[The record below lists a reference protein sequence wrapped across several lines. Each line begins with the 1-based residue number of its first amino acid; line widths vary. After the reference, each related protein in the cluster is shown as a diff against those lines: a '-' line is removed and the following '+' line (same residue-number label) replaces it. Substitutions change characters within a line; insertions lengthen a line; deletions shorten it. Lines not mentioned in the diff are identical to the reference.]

1 MKKTFFVCIIILIT
15 IVNLYPSTTEEI
27 QAKIN
32 AILEKLPASTRTSI
46 LVCQPLTG
54 DTIFS
59 INHTKSMIPA
69 SNIKLFT
76 TATALEIMGKDYQLS
91 TQILSDDVEL
101 SDSVLDGNI
110 YIKGFGNSAFTSSDL
125 DSLIEVLK
133 NTGLKRITGNIIGD
147 DNFFDD
153 VYVRDDWINDEKAN
167 VKLPPISALVIDRNT
182 KIIQRKKWGKWR
194 NYRVNIDNPPEFA
207 AEMLEKKLIE
217 SGISVQGNVQTGET
231 PESAIMICQSS
242 IDLSRLIQMINKH
255 SDNFLAECL
264 FKTIGATASGKQGN
278 SFFST
283 QTILNFIEDNAI
295 YSYGSSIVDGSGISR
310 FDQITV
316 SAIVGLLEKMYFDLK
331 NFPDFF
337 NSLSIAGVDGTLAD
351 RMNRSINFRGKT
363 GTLNGVSSLS
373 GYLTTK
379 NEDEL
384 IISIMFEFERGGTR
398 RYRNVQDKIV
408 EILNDWNEE

>member
-59 INHTKSMIPA
+59 VNHTKSMTPA

-101 SDSVLDGNI
+101 SDSVLNGNI

-125 DSLIEVLK
+125 DSLIEVLI

-182 KIIQRKKWGKWR
+182 KIIQRKKWANGE
-194 NYRVNIDNPPEFA
+194 I
-207 AEMLEKKLIE
+207 IE
-217 SGISVQGNVQTGET
+217 LTSITR
-231 PESAIMICQSS
+231 QS
-242 IDLSRLIQMINKH
+242 
-255 SDNFLAECL
+255 
-264 FKTIGATASGKQGN
+264 
-278 SFFST
+278 
-283 QTILNFIEDNAI
+283 
-295 YSYGSSIVDGSGISR
+295 
-310 FDQITV
+310 
-316 SAIVGLLEKMYFDLK
+316 LLQKC
-331 NFPDFF
+331 
-337 NSLSIAGVDGTLAD
+337 
-351 RMNRSINFRGKT
+351 
-363 GTLNGVSSLS
+363 
-373 GYLTTK
+373 
-379 NEDEL
+379 
-384 IISIMFEFERGGTR
+384 
-398 RYRNVQDKIV
+398 
-408 EILNDWNEE
+408 